1 MSTPDSFLIMWWSLI
16 AIIGLSSLLVV
27 HHRRGAVGGPSL
39 STPATAWSGIA
50 KLAIVFSGAV
60 LFAGALVFGWM
71 GHWTKLLFLNFQF
84 SFVLI
89 GAACTTAALSPK
101 MSAAMAKGPFLW
113 PRSMTRPIMLLL
125 GLLALAFGSYR
136 LIGDFVLPR
145 LIVEGRIN
153 SASHSGSKMDKYS
166 IVIDGRTYD
175 TLRDVFLAVKT
186 GDRVRAEVGAGSK
199 TVLHAERIGW
209 RAQ

>member
-27 HHRRGAVGGPSL
+27 HHRCGAVGGPSV
-39 STPATAWSGIA
+39 STPATALSGIA
-50 KLAIVFSGAV
+50 KLGIVFSGAV
-60 LFAGALVFGWM
+60 LFAGTLVFSWM

-84 SFVLI
+84 SFVLF
-89 GAACTTAALSPK
+89 GAVGITAALSPK
-101 MSAAMAKGPFLW
+101 MSAAMANRPFLW

-136 LIGDFVLPR
+136 LIGDFVLPQ
-145 LIVEGRIN
+145 LVVEGRIN
-153 SASHSGSKMDKYS
+153 SVSRSSMKMDTYS
-166 IVIDGRTYD
+166 IVIDGHAYG

-199 TVLHAERIGW
+199 TVLHAKRIGS